1 MTTEISDVAVIG
13 SGVMGHGIALV
24 FAQNGYSVSLMDIE
38 QTYLEKAV
46 EKIKNI
52 LQKGVSKGKITE
64 QEYENTLT
72 NIKITTDLEKAVKGK
87 KLVIEAI
94 IEDEKIKKEL
104 FQQLQNLCDVDSI
117 LATNTSA
124 ISITGISKSVK
135 YPANV
140 IGMHF
145 FNPPNMMKL
154 VEIVKGEKTA
164 ENVVATVKEIVK
176 KMDKIPV
183 LVNEAPGFIVNRLLW
198 QFLNEAYK
206 LVEQG
211 VATKEDIDQAVKL
224 GLNHPMG
231 PFELTDYI
239 GLDVMLA
246 IGEYLETQLDT
257 SYKPSQLLNKM
268 VSEGKLGKKTQ
279 KGFYEYNK

>member
-268 VSEGKLGKKTQ
+268 VSE
-279 KGFYEYNK
+279 